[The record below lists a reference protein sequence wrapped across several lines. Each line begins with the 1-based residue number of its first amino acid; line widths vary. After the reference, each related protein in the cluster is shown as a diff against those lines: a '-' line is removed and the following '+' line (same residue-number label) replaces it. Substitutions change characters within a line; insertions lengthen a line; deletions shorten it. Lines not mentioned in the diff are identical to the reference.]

1 MQWCDDE
8 AAGLSGGGGEWA
20 EDVRPDAGDR
30 GAGQVQGR
38 QEGER
43 ETRSDLS
50 SDVDDECLVSVF
62 SGRRGTPASPV
73 SRRSQV
79 RLDVIVSI
87 AARDSPKD
95 SASGVHTNAHVGL

>member
-1 MQWCDDE
+1 MCDLTPVIEGPVKFRD
-8 AAGLSGGGGEWA
+8 GKK
-20 EDVRPDAGDR
+20 VREKVGDA
-30 GAGQVQGR
+30 
-38 QEGER
+38 
-43 ETRSDLS
+43 RSDLS

-62 SGRRGTPASPV
+62 SGRRDTPASPV

-95 SASGVHTNAHVGL
+95 SASRVHTNAHVGL